1 MMPLLDVVIPVRDV
15 DRYLGEALDSVLGQ
29 RGVECHAIVVD
40 AGSVTPIVL
49 PERHRANPAI
59 RLIRSD
65 EPLRAGGG
73 RNRGADEGSAPWV
86 SFLDADDLWP
96 LDSRRLLI
104 DAITSTGADL
114 AFGTMV
120 HFHSDDESRRLQ
132 APVGQAKALTAGGMV
147 MSRAIWQRVGRF
159 DAVLANGEFIEW
171 YTRAMGAPAEFA
183 YIDELVL
190 ERRVHLESTTANQ
203 IRNRDDYLTVVRRW
217 MTQNGS

>member
-1 MMPLLDVVIPVRDV
+1 
-15 DRYLGEALDSVLGQ
+15 
-29 RGVECHAIVVD
+29 
-40 AGSVTPIVL
+40 
-49 PERHRANPAI
+49 
-59 RLIRSD
+59 
-65 EPLRAGGG
+65 
-73 RNRGADEGSAPWV
+73 
-86 SFLDADDLWP
+86 
-96 LDSRRLLI
+96 
-104 DAITSTGADL
+104 
-114 AFGTMV
+114 MV